1 MNVPT
6 FFTFL
11 NLFSG
16 FMAIVSISEGRAE
29 SALWYI
35 IFSAIFDF
43 LDGKMARIF
52 KTQSKLGP
60 QIDSLADAV
69 SFGVAP
75 AFYIYTFVVFQVGR
89 FSTFYLLPFV
99 YLSAAIMRLA
109 RFNVIGEDSQK
120 EFYYG
125 LSSPMSA
132 LFVISFIF
140 VFNKYLSQ
148 FLLFKEIIALVVI
161 LFSFL
166 MLSKIEF
173 PVFKA
178 TKRSEKTQILF
189 FVLALALLVVFKGL
203 FLMIAI
209 GFYVIYGIISSFF
222 RGENE

>member
-1 MNVPT
+1 
-6 FFTFL
+6 
-11 NLFSG
+11 
-16 FMAIVSISEGRAE
+16 MAIVSISEGRME

-52 KTQSKLGP
+52 RTQSKLGP

-75 AFYIYTFVVFQVGR
+75 AFYIYSFVVFQVGR
-89 FSTFYLLPFV
+89 FSPFYLLPFV

-109 RFNVIGEDSQK
+109 RFNVIGVDSQR

-125 LSSPMSA
+125 LSSPLSA
-132 LFVISFIF
+132 LFVTSFIY
-140 VFNKYLSQ
+140 VFNRYLPQ
-148 FLLFKEIIALVVI
+148 FLLFKEIIAIVVI

-166 MLSKIEF
+166 MLSRIEF

-178 TKRSEKTQILF
+178 TRRSEKIQILF
-189 FVLALALLVVFKGL
+189 FAAALILLVVFKGL

-209 GFYVIYGIISSFF
+209 GVYVIYGIVFNLL
-222 RGENE
+222 RRDNE